1 MNKYVLILSGS
12 PGKNG
17 NSGMLCDA
25 FMKGALEAGHQVQKI
40 RVAEKNIGFCRG
52 CYGCKSGA
60 CVLKDDMAGVY
71 EMGKSMA

>member
-1 MNKYVLILSGS
+1 
-12 PGKNG
+12 
-17 NSGMLCDA
+17 MLCDA